1 MVCGHSK
8 PVLARCLS
16 SQGKGQF
23 RTVPTA
29 GDPHTYRHRAVFE
42 RVPAELGRTGSVDAD
57 TYQTWTAREKTVFL
71 SKRSKHLIFCT
82 VGGKTLRR
90 ALFRLLQ
97 SNCKCIS

>member
-8 PVLARCLS
+8 LVLARCLS

-42 RVPAELGRTGSVDAD
+42 RVPAELRRTGSVDAD
-57 TYQTWTAREKTVFL
+57 TYQTDQL
-71 SKRSKHLIFCT
+71 GGIF
-82 VGGKTLRR
+82 
-90 ALFRLLQ
+90 Q
-97 SNCKCIS
+97 DSP